1 MGRAHEVRAAS
12 MAKTAAKKSKLYAKF
27 GKEIYMA
34 AKNGGPDPNGNLTLR
49 RLIERAKQ
57 AQVPTDVI
65 NRNIEKSQ
73 GGLGEDYSPSRY
85 EGFGPGGSTVI
96 IECLSDNA
104 NRTFGE
110 VRSCFT
116 KTGGKIGVSGSV
128 SYLYDYCSHISFSG
142 MTADDALEVMLE
154 NECEIRDIETDEDI
168 VTIIGEPSDLDII
181 KEALIASKEDLTFYT
196 DQVAYY
202 PHDYITL
209 SDEDLEKFK
218 RFIDLLEE
226 LDDVQEVYHN
236 VKLPE
241 NE

>member
-34 AKNGGPDPNGNLTLR
+34 AKEGGPDPNGNLTLR

-57 AQVPTDVI
+57 AQVPADVI
-65 NRNIEKSQ
+65 KRNIEKSQ
-73 GGLGEDYSPSRY
+73 GGVGEDYSPSRY

-128 SYLYDYCSHISFSG
+128 SYLYDYSSHISFSG
-142 MTADDALEVMLE
+142 MTADEALEVMME
-154 NECEIRDIETDEDI
+154 NECEIRDIETNGDR
-168 VTIIGEPSDLDII
+168 VTIIGEPQDLDKI
-181 KEALIASKEDLTFYT
+181 KDALTAANSNLTFYI
-196 DQVAYY
+196 DQVAYF

-209 SDEDLEKFK
+209 SDEDLDKFT
-218 RFIDLLEE
+218 RFIDLLED

-241 NE
+241 TE